1 MHIRLHAQ
9 NCKCCYAQNR
19 CPLKPSSPNCILHE
33 DLVRKTVT
41 VTIVS
46 IYKLIKQLWNS
57 WVDIGNSVSA
67 KSIS

>member
-19 CPLKPSSPNCILHE
+19 RPLKPSPNCILHE